1 MKTMPLLAAFLLV
14 VTNQTITAQ
23 DTLTLR
29 EAFYQGPDEV
39 RRSIEA
45 GADVNQKYVGN
56 SMYGASDTTPLFEAC
71 IYFLTPDPVF
81 IARKNEIIRLLID
94 AGANVNERFHARNE
108 RIQGVTVLIFA
119 VFTREDHTSMIEPL
133 VAGGLDIDAK
143 DFSEQ
148 TALHV
153 AAVHGRTVWLE
164 PLIDNGAELEA
175 RDLRYRTPLFLAVL
189 NNNKEAAEILIT
201 KGADV
206 NAKSDAGQT
215 PLDIAVHNKDKDLA
229 DLIRNN
235 GGISG
240 NQ

>member
-23 DTLTLR
+23 DALTLR
-29 EAFYQGPDEV
+29 EAIWQGNDEV

-45 GADVNQKYVGN
+45 GADVNQKYNHGN
-56 SMYGASDTTPLFEAC
+56 SGYPIDTTPLFMAC
-71 IYFLTPDPVF
+71 IYFTASHPKHT
-81 IARKNEIIRLLID
+81 AYKNEKIRLLID
-94 AGANVNERFHARNE
+94 AGANVNERFHVNE

-164 PLIDNGAELEA
+164 PLIDNGADVEA
-175 RDLRYRTPLFLAVL
+175 RDLRYRTPLILAVL
-189 NNNKEAAEILIT
+189 NNNKDAAEILIT

>member
-56 SMYGASDTTPLFEAC
+56 SMYGVSDETPLFEAC
-71 IYFLTPDPVF
+71 IYFRTPHPVY
-81 IARKNEIIRLLID
+81 IARKNEMIRLLID

-164 PLIDNGAELEA
+164 PLIDNGADVEA
-175 RDLRYRTPLFLAVL
+175 RDLRYRTPLYLAVL
-189 NNNKEAAEILIT
+189 NNNKDAAEILIT